1 MTKTNRYRNKCDILG
16 VLWAV
21 RGHETYYLR
30 GLSRSPHNHCLLLF
44 LFRPFSLF
52 LQLTSLLLPNTATI
66 NCKWRYL
73 TPLTVCSLLFSR
85 KIVAHGFNYPIS
97 CEAKTS
103 VSPRSSL
110 LGTFRVEVRL
120 RLSGRNS
127 ILMTQINVYVT
138 RSNRSLGECVRYVC

>member
-1 MTKTNRYRNKCDILG
+1 MIFWG
-16 VLWAV
+16 
-21 RGHETYYLR
+21 YYGQCEDMKRTTCVVCRDL
-30 GLSRSPHNHCLLLF
+30 PIINHCLLLF
-44 LFRPFSLF
+44 LFRSFSLF
-52 LQLTSLLLPNTATI
+52 LQLTSLLPPNTATI

-110 LGTFRVEVRL
+110 LGTFRAEVRL

-138 RSNRSLGECVRYVC
+138 RSNRSLGECVRVRYVC